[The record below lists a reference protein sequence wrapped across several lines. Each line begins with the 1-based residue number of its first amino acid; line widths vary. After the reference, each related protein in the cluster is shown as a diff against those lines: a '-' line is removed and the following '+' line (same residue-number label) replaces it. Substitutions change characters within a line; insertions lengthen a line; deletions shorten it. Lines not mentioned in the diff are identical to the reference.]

1 MEQAELIR
9 KAKYF
14 ATLVLNCTSLAE
26 LFLKDYES
34 VLYKAGYESKQARK
48 MEIKSNAKQAEKLR
62 MSLKRLENALTDTMS
77 EEHKDAFYEDIGFIH
92 NILTLVIDRC
102 GDNDSKRTQV
112 QALLYN
118 MKSELHLLD
127 K

>member
-1 MEQAELIR
+1 MEHKEIMR

-14 ATLVLNCTSLAE
+14 ATLILHCTSLAE

-48 MEIKSNAKQAEKLR
+48 MEIKSHAKQAEKLR
-62 MSLKRLENALTDTMS
+62 ISLKRLENSLNDTMS
-77 EEHKDAFYEDIGFIH
+77 EEQKDAFYEDIGFLH
-92 NILTLVIDRC
+92 QILTLVIDRC